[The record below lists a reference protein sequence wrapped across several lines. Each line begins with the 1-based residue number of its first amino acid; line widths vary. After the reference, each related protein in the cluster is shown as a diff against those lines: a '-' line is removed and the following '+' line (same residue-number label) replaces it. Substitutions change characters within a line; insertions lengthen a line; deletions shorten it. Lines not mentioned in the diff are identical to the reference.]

1 MVAGESSGEA
11 TFRGYVIRYRKRMGT
26 DDSDA
31 GLLLKIESSYIGY
44 RADFIPISIDL
55 QQRNISP
62 IPSFFHFHPAVAR
75 VMILLGIN
83 SSKSFLPRL
92 ERWELASSSFRRELE
107 PFYRDLGSGQGRRHV
122 SHAAHYAATIN
133 DRRVIKVGQ
142 CPYYIARDIKFCDH
156 RGLISGI
163 IPGWLVA
170 VTIGEANFSSNKLSR
185 TRNRRGS
192 IRSINRKKLWSRIL
206 H

>member
-1 MVAGESSGEA
+1 MWCARIHRIRIILYRYIHGIKITGWDGSIRMVAGESSGEA

-62 IPSFFHFHPAVAR
+62 ISSFFHFHPAVAR

-122 SHAAHYAATIN
+122 SHAAHHAATIN

-156 RGLISGI
+156 RSG
-163 IPGWLVA
+163 
-170 VTIGEANFSSNKLSR
+170 AN
-185 TRNRRGS
+185 
-192 IRSINRKKLWSRIL
+192 
-206 H
+206 

>member
-75 VMILLGIN
+75 VMILL
-83 SSKSFLPRL
+83 
-92 ERWELASSSFRRELE
+92 E
-107 PFYRDLGSGQGRRHV
+107 
-122 SHAAHYAATIN
+122 
-133 DRRVIKVGQ
+133 
-142 CPYYIARDIKFCDH
+142 
-156 RGLISGI
+156 
-163 IPGWLVA
+163 
-170 VTIGEANFSSNKLSR
+170 
-185 TRNRRGS
+185 
-192 IRSINRKKLWSRIL
+192 
-206 H
+206 

>member
-107 PFYRDLGSGQGRRHV
+107 PFYRDLGSGQG
-122 SHAAHYAATIN
+122 
-133 DRRVIKVGQ
+133 
-142 CPYYIARDIKFCDH
+142 
-156 RGLISGI
+156 
-163 IPGWLVA
+163 
-170 VTIGEANFSSNKLSR
+170 
-185 TRNRRGS
+185 
-192 IRSINRKKLWSRIL
+192 
-206 H
+206 